1 VSSDPLRAVPGRA
14 GGHDGSWR
22 RRWAARLLAVLA
34 AAPLVVLPVRALA
47 ETWRAPSLL
56 PQTWSTRGF
65 AVLGASG
72 THAGEAVT
80 NSLVVALGTVLV
92 ALLLGWPA
100 ARSLA
105 AAPRGRRLVATVV
118 LALPLLVSPF
128 ATGVGLTEWFI
139 RIGLTDTIVG
149 LVLAHLVYVLPYVVL
164 LLAPAFSHGVDDLE
178 EAAAVLGAPPARRL
192 ALVVAPAVAP
202 ALGAALLLGF
212 LVSWSQYGTSL
223 AVGAGIPMLPLVLLP
238 FVGRDPQVA
247 AALSLV
253 FLVPALAALAASVR
267 RPGEPGAD
275 PTGRPGPGAPSTDPR
290 G

>member
-72 THAGEAVT
+72 TRAGEAVT

-178 EAAAVLGAPPARRL
+178 EAAAVLGAQQRAASPWWWRRRSHL
-192 ALVVAPAVAP
+192 PSAPRCCSGSSCRGRSTGPHSRSAPASPCCRSCCCPSSA
-202 ALGAALLLGF
+202 
-212 LVSWSQYGTSL
+212 GT
-223 AVGAGIPMLPLVLLP
+223 
-238 FVGRDPQVA
+238 
-247 AALSLV
+247 
-253 FLVPALAALAASVR
+253 R
-267 RPGEPGAD
+267 RS
-275 PTGRPGPGAPSTDPR
+275 RPR
-290 G
+290 